1 MRKLLLLVMMCV
13 CVPIGALAA
22 VYEMKDHYPGTVV
35 ATLSVDGSVATIE
48 FTGNGDVTNFDMGAM
63 GNTSAAGIT
72 EVVVKGAI
80 PENVNN
86 SFLGYFNNA
95 YHGVLQNCTRMD
107 FSQATG
113 KLPSS
118 VHGKVNGVILPNGKS
133 FSDVSGGNYIIIAN
147 DGDSKENAVEVCVKN
162 GTDWANDP
170 IVQDASYLM
179 VYGSDGTSY
188 LEDCAELRALNQT
201 KWVNEVPAKQVLEDL
216 TINATEQD
224 EQDVL
229 TNFLVTEGKVIKNLT
244 VSGELSDLSIFDD
257 INVMKDVDFSGIT
270 NTPFSELKLPS
281 TTGTIKLPGGSYK
294 EGIVTL
300 ADDYT
305 QDQLNNIVAALKGS
319 DKSVNEIVFPGGS
332 VYNTNTKALEVTT
345 DDEDNGKLFSIA
357 TDLRNADLD
366 IESVKLEKYGTSWKG
381 ETMTLPTSSSAQE
394 ESQKTLLSNAGFP
407 VTKVKNT
414 SYPDIEVE
422 LVNGVLT
429 ITSYR
434 EGALQEMLN
443 SSDEEANAYKALI
456 QDNSAKGEGS
466 KLVLVGPFKAD
477 DLSKLTQ
484 QNNATESVDMSNTT
498 FSNYSDMKFSYWG
511 TNLKKAVTS
520 NNIPGDVVISQEAFN
535 GCTQLSEVTFNSG
548 KIGGKVLGNNDSD
561 HAKISKITIGSG
573 VTELMEN
580 AFYKCSTASLDWAN
594 ATSLTSIGASA
605 FFECAGITGVITIP
619 NSVTTIGEHAF
630 EACNGIQAVVIGEDS
645 NLQSIASRAFWM
657 SENDD
662 TRNLKNVFVM
672 KTNGTIDCAL
682 DAFDYT
688 STYGQTGVG
697 RVTTRLWYPP
707 HYYEYY
713 VGSYKEQF
721 VTGDQNDINLMQ
733 SGAANGFQKFISTG
747 IPTQG
752 KDFWRTYC
760 DIVPLKVPAGF
771 AEGAPVSELGTNVYL
786 VYGYDNTT
794 NNALLVK
801 MKEGDVI
808 PAWTGVVIHYH
819 VKSEQS
825 SVIYFDKY
833 DGEDYTGR
841 YDAQY
846 YEDSSKEQY
855 HNPDSLYRGEY
866 KNYLR
871 ALNTYGYKTRIDNV
885 EIVNGKKTYRN
896 FFFGSGEVIN
906 AQGSVVLNDKGDYV
920 SGSKGKDWDTYYS
933 NTYNGWGFFRAV
945 SANYNISSKA
955 YLHYPVAEGFPGV
968 TSALMNNDLS
978 EVVSSAKSCGFIIT
992 YLDDEEDMQTTK
1004 IENVDLSDKKG
1015 NGSVYTLQGVKVLS
1029 PEKKGVYI
1037 KNGKK
1042 YIVK

>member
-1 MRKLLLLVMMCV
+1 M
-13 CVPIGALAA
+13 
-22 VYEMKDHYPGTVV
+22 
-35 ATLSVDGSVATIE
+35 
-48 FTGNGDVTNFDMGAM
+48 
-63 GNTSAAGIT
+63 
-72 EVVVKGAI
+72 
-80 PENVNN
+80 
-86 SFLGYFNNA
+86 
-95 YHGVLQNCTRMD
+95 
-107 FSQATG
+107 
-113 KLPSS
+113 
-118 VHGKVNGVILPNGKS
+118 
-133 FSDVSGGNYIIIAN
+133 
-147 DGDSKENAVEVCVKN
+147 
-162 GTDWANDP
+162 
-170 IVQDASYLM
+170 
-179 VYGSDGTSY
+179 
-188 LEDCAELRALNQT
+188 
-201 KWVNEVPAKQVLEDL
+201 
-216 TINATEQD
+216 
-224 EQDVL
+224 
-229 TNFLVTEGKVIKNLT
+229 
-244 VSGELSDLSIFDD
+244 
-257 INVMKDVDFSGIT
+257 
-270 NTPFSELKLPS
+270 
-281 TTGTIKLPGGSYK
+281 
-294 EGIVTL
+294 
-300 ADDYT
+300 
-305 QDQLNNIVAALKGS
+305 
-319 DKSVNEIVFPGGS
+319 
-332 VYNTNTKALEVTT
+332 
-345 DDEDNGKLFSIA
+345 
-357 TDLRNADLD
+357 
-366 IESVKLEKYGTSWKG
+366 
-381 ETMTLPTSSSAQE
+381 
-394 ESQKTLLSNAGFP
+394 
-407 VTKVKNT
+407 
-414 SYPDIEVE
+414 
-422 LVNGVLT
+422 
-429 ITSYR
+429 
-434 EGALQEMLN
+434 
-443 SSDEEANAYKALI
+443 
-456 QDNSAKGEGS
+456 
-466 KLVLVGPFKAD
+466 
-477 DLSKLTQ
+477 
-484 QNNATESVDMSNTT
+484 
-498 FSNYSDMKFSYWG
+498 
-511 TNLKKAVTS
+511 
-520 NNIPGDVVISQEAFN
+520 
-535 GCTQLSEVTFNSG
+535 
-548 KIGGKVLGNNDSD
+548 GNNDSD

-580 AFYKCSTASLDWAN
+580 AFYKCSTASLDWDN

-619 NSVTTIGEHAF
+619 NSVTTIGESAF

-721 VTGDQNDINLMQ
+721 VTGDQNDLNLMQ
-733 SGAANGFQKFISTG
+733 SGATNGFQKFISTG

-760 DIVPLKVPAGF
+760 DIVPLKVPEGF
-771 AEGAPVSELGTNVYL
+771 AEGAPVTDLGTNVYL
-786 VYGYDNTT
+786 VYGYDNKT

-833 DGEDYTGR
+833 DGDGYTGR

-855 HNPDSLYRGEY
+855 HNPDSLYHGEY

-920 SGSKGKDWDTYYS
+920 SGSKGKDWNTYYS

-955 YLHYPVAEGFPGV
+955 YLHYPVADGFPGV
-968 TSALMNNDLS
+968 TSGLMNNDLS

-992 YLDDEEDMQTTK
+992 YLDDEEDTQTTK

>member
-1 MRKLLLLVMMCV
+1 MKKILLFVLMYV
-13 CVPIGALAA
+13 CVPIGAWAA
-22 VYEMKDHYPGTVV
+22 TTDLKNDQGQVV
-35 ATLSVDGSVATIE
+35 ARLTVDGNSAVLEVIVANASISYNDKGQLNNLKDVKV
-48 FTGNGDVTNFDMGAM
+48 TGYMPQGIFNVDQYNNGLRSCTRLDLSEVTDYPSGNFDL
-63 GNTSAAGIT
+63 SQ
-72 EVVVKGAI
+72 
-80 PENVNN
+80 N
-86 SFLGYFNNA
+86 SSISGLILPSNA
-95 YHGVLQNCTRMD
+95 D
-107 FSQATG
+107 FSAINS
-113 KLPSS
+113 SS
-118 VHGKVNGVILPNGKS
+118 VK
-133 FSDVSGGNYIIIAN
+133 YIIKSN
-147 DGDSKENAVEVCVKN
+147 TGDSEPNAVEVCVKS
-162 GTDWANDP
+162 GTSWANDP
-170 IVQDASYLM
+170 IVQDASYLK
-179 VYGSDGTSY
+179 VYGSDGTNY

-201 KWVNEVPAKQVLEDL
+201 KWVNEEPAKQVLEDL
-216 TINATEQD
+216 TINANEQD
-224 EQDVL
+224 EQEVL

-244 VSGELSDLSIFDD
+244 VTGELADLAMFDG
-257 INVMKDVDFSGIT
+257 ISVTKDVDFSGIT
-270 NTPFSELKLPS
+270 NSDLSTLKLPS
-281 TTGTIKLPGGSYK
+281 TTGTVKLPGGSYK

-305 QDQLNNIVAALKGS
+305 QDQLKNIVAVLKGS
-319 DKSVNEIVFPGGS
+319 DKSVNEIIFPGGS

-345 DDEDNGKLFSIA
+345 DDEDNGKLSSIA

-407 VTKVKNT
+407 VNKVKKT

-605 FFECAGITGVITIP
+605 FFECAGITGVLTIP
-619 NSVTTIGEHAF
+619 NSVTTIGEKAF
-630 EACNGIQAVVIGEDS
+630 EACNGIQAIIIGENS

-657 SENDD
+657 SEDD
-662 TRNLKNVFVM
+662 ATRNLKNVFVM
-672 KTNGTIDCAL
+672 KTNGTIECAL

-707 HYYEYY
+707 QYYEYY

-721 VTGDQNDINLMQ
+721 IHGDQNDINLMQ
-733 SGAANGFQKFISTG
+733 QGAANGFQKFISTG

-752 KDFWRTYC
+752 KDYWRTYC
-760 DIVPLKVPAGF
+760 DVVPLKVPAGF
-771 AEGAPVSELGTNVYL
+771 PEGAPVTDLGTNVYL
-786 VYGYDNTT
+786 VYGYDKTT

-819 VKSEQS
+819 VLTDQS

-833 DGEDYTGR
+833 DGEGYTGR

-846 YEDSSKEQY
+846 YEDSSKAQY
-855 HNPDSLYRGEY
+855 HNTDSLYRGTY
-866 KNYLR
+866 MNYLR
-871 ALNTYGYKTRIDNV
+871 ALNTYGYKQRIENV
-885 EIVNGKKTYRN
+885 EKVNGVKTYRN
-896 FFFGSGEVIN
+896 FFFGNGSIIN
-906 AQGSVVLNDKGDYV
+906 AKGSVVLNENGDYV
-920 SGSKGKDWDTYYS
+920 SGAKGIDWDKYYS
-933 NTYNGWGFFRAV
+933 SEYNGWGFFRAV

-955 YLHYPVAEGFPGV
+955 YLHYPAKDGFPGV
-968 TSALMNNDLS
+968 TSGLMNNDLS
-978 EVVSSAKSCGFIIT
+978 QVVSSAKSCGFIIT
-992 YLDDEEDMQTTK
+992 YLDDEIEDFSQGIATK
-1004 IENVDLSDKKG
+1004 IENVDSSNNVNDYI
-1015 NGSVYTLQGVKVLS
+1015 YTLQGVKVKT
-1029 PEKKGVYI
+1029 PEKIGIYI

-1042 YIVK
+1042 YIIK

>member
-1 MRKLLLLVMMCV
+1 MRRLLLLVMMCV

-22 VYEMKDHYPGTVV
+22 VYEMTDYNSGTVV
-35 ATLSVDGSVATIE
+35 ATLSVDGGVATIE
-48 FTGNGDVTNFDMGAM
+48 FTGNGDVTNFNMDAM
-63 GNTSAAGIT
+63 GNTPAAGIT

-80 PENVNN
+80 PENN

-95 YHGVLQNCTRMD
+95 HHGVLQNCTRMD

-118 VHGKVNGVILPNGKS
+118 VHDKVNGVILPNGKS
-133 FSDVSGGNYIIIAN
+133 FTDVSGGNYIIIAN
-147 DGDSKENAVEVCVKN
+147 DGDSEENAVEVCVKN

-170 IVQDASYLM
+170 IVQDASYLK
-179 VYGSDGTSY
+179 VYGSDGTNY

-201 KWVNEVPAKQVLEDL
+201 KWVNGEPAKQVLEDL
-216 TINATEQD
+216 TINANEQD
-224 EQDVL
+224 EQEVL

-270 NTPFSELKLPS
+270 NDDFSTLKLPT
-281 TTGTIKLPGGSYK
+281 TTGTIKLPGGTYK
-294 EGIVTL
+294 DGVVTL
-300 ADDYT
+300 ADGYT

-357 TDLRNADLD
+357 TYLRNADLD

-407 VTKVKNT
+407 VTKVKTTN
-414 SYPDIEVE
+414 YPDIEVE
-422 LVNGVLT
+422 MVNGVLT

-443 SSDEEANAYKALI
+443 SSDEEANAYKYLI

-484 QNNATESVDMSNTT
+484 QNDATESVDMSNTT

-520 NNIPGDVVISQEAFN
+520 NFIPGDVVISQEAFN

-548 KIGGKVLGNNDSD
+548 KIGGKVLGDNNSD
-561 HAKISKITIGSG
+561 HANISKITIGSG
-573 VTELMEN
+573 VTELMKD
-580 AFYKCSTASLDWAN
+580 AFYKCSTASLDWDN
-594 ATSLTSIGASA
+594 ATNLTTIGANA
-605 FFECAGITGVITIP
+605 FFECTGITGVVTIP
-619 NSVTTIGEHAF
+619 NSVTTIGEKAF
-630 EACNGIQAVVIGEDS
+630 EACNGIQAIIIGEDS

-657 SENDD
+657 SEDD
-662 TRNLKNVFVM
+662 AIRNLKNVFVM
-672 KTNGTIDCAL
+672 KTNGTIECAL

-707 HYYEYY
+707 QYYDYY

-733 SGAANGFQKFISTG
+733 KGAANGFQKFISTG

-760 DIVPLKVPAGF
+760 DIVPLKVPTGF
-771 AEGAPVSELGTNVYL
+771 AEGAPVTDLGTNVYL

-819 VKSEQS
+819 VKTDES

-833 DGEDYTGR
+833 DGEGYTGR

-855 HNPDSLYRGEY
+855 HITDSLYRGEY

-871 ALNTYGYKTRIDNV
+871 ALNTYGFKTRIDNV

-906 AQGSVVLNDKGDYV
+906 AQGSVELNEKGDYV

-978 EVVSSAKSCGFIIT
+978 KVVSSAKSCGFIIT

-1004 IENVDLSDKKG
+1004 IENVDLSVKKG

>member
-1 MRKLLLLVMMCV
+1 MLSVS
-13 CVPIGALAA
+13 IGAWAD
-22 VYEMKDHYPGTVV
+22 VYEMKDYNSGTVV
-35 ATLSVDGSVATIE
+35 ATLSVVGSVATIE

-86 SFLGYFNNA
+86 SFLDYFNNA

-147 DGDSKENAVEVCVKN
+147 DGDSDANAVEVCVKN

-170 IVQDASYLM
+170 IVQDASYLK
-179 VYGSDGTSY
+179 VYGSDGTNY

-201 KWVNEVPAKQVLEDL
+201 KWVNEEPAKQVLEDL
-216 TINATEQD
+216 TINANEQD
-224 EQDVL
+224 EQEVL

-270 NTPFSELKLPS
+270 NTDLSELKLPS

-300 ADDYT
+300 ADGYT
-305 QDQLNNIVAALKGS
+305 QAQLKNIVAALKGS

-345 DDEDNGKLFSIA
+345 DDENNEKLSSIA

-381 ETMTLPTSSSAQE
+381 ETMTLPTSSSAQA
-394 ESQKTLLSNAGFP
+394 ESQKTLLSEAGFT
-407 VTKVKNT
+407 VTTVKTTN
-414 SYPDIEVE
+414 YPDIEVE
-422 LVNGVLT
+422 MVNGVLT

-443 SSDEEANAYKALI
+443 SSDEEANAYKGLI
-456 QDNSAKGEGS
+456 QSNDAKGEGS
-466 KLVLVGPFKAD
+466 QLALVGPFNSN
-477 DLSKLTQ
+477 DLTNLTQ
-484 QNNATESVDMSNTT
+484 LNNLTESVDMSNTT

-520 NNIPGDVVISQEAFN
+520 NFIPGDVVISQEAFN

-548 KIGGKVLGNNDSD
+548 KIGSKVLGNNDSD

-580 AFYKCSTASLDWAN
+580 AFYKCSTASLDWDN

-733 SGAANGFQKFISTG
+733 SGATNGFQKFISTG

-760 DIVPLKVPAGF
+760 DIVPLKVPKGF

-786 VYGYDNTT
+786 VYGYDNKT

-833 DGEDYTGR
+833 DGEGYTGR

-906 AQGSVVLNDKGDYV
+906 AQNSVVLNEKGDYV

-933 NTYNGWGFFRAV
+933 NKYNGWGFFRAV

-955 YLHYPVAEGFPGV
+955 YLHYPVADGFPGV
-968 TSALMNNDLS
+968 TSGLMNNDLS

-992 YLDDEEDMQTTK
+992 YLDDEEDTQTTK